1 MTTVLRDSSLAE
13 AENSFNLL
21 LTLLR
26 KQPAATGEPQ
36 FAKIIEFLTSDT
48 SAKQQLRL
56 RMYAFS
62 VFVFSPHQR

>member
-1 MTTVLRDSSLAE
+1 MFAE

-26 KQPAATGEPQ
+26 KQPQATAEPQ
-36 FAKIIEFLTSDT
+36 FAKLIEFLTADT

-56 RMYAFS
+56 RMCVLANLS
-62 VFVFSPHQR
+62 LI